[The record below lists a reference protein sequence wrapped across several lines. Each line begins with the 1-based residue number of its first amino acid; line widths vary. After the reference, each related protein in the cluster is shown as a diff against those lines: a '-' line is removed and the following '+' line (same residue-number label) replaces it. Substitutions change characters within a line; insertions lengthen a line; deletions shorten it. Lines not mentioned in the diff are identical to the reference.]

1 MKVAKRLSIISSE
14 KAESIKKYNAVG
26 TPPEK
31 ARIDGISDSTSVG
44 RKNRGKEN

>member
-1 MKVAKRLSIISSE
+1 LKVAKRLSIISSE

-31 ARIDGISDSTSVG
+31 ARIDGISDSTAVG